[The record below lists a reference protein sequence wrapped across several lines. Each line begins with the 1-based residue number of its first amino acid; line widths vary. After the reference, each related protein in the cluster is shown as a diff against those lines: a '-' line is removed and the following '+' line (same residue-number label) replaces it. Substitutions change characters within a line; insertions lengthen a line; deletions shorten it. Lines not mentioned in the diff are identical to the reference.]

1 MGGCFSS
8 SAKTREAKAAART
21 TTPRYPAGASLPP
34 LPEADVEETVKEVLS
49 ETPRPPRQ
57 TPLPIRADQVA
68 TPKEVEIND
77 EAVPLADHSSNG
89 CDTRCEDASE
99 VCSISAKSETLSGP
113 TTPAEKRRGAATE
126 TGRRAARD
134 DRSPVKYQKK
144 RSVSGEFACRRDRSV
159 AVGCGS
165 GRSSPSPARRRSEH
179 AAIGRTNSAREAS
192 ARVTRDPGERSNRRS
207 VSPAA
212 ERAAELRQRGGQCR
226 ATAAPTARVKGS
238 TKQISEDE
246 GERRFCGQREG
257 TVDGGVVVSE
267 GEQPESLE
275 NPLVSLEC
283 FIFL

>member
-1 MGGCFSS
+1 MGGCFSGS
-8 SAKTREAKAAART
+8 TKTQEAKAAART
-21 TTPRYPAGASLPP
+21 TSRLYPTGMSLPP

-49 ETPRPPRQ
+49 ETPRLPRQ

-68 TPKEVEIND
+68 TPKEVEIDD
-77 EAVPLADHSSNG
+77 EAVPLANHSSNG

-99 VCSISAKSETLSGP
+99 VRSISAKSETLSGP

-134 DRSPVKYQKK
+134 DRSPLKYQKK

-165 GRSSPSPARRRSEH
+165 GRSSPSPAGRRSEH

-192 ARVTRDPGERSNRRS
+192 ARATRDPGERSNRRS

-226 ATAAPTARVKGS
+226 APAAATARVTGS
-238 TKQISEDE
+238 MKQISADE

-257 TVDGGVVVSE
+257 TVDGGLVVSE

>member
-8 SAKTREAKAAART
+8 STKTHEAKVAART
-21 TTPRYPAGASLPP
+21 TTPLYPAGASLPP

-49 ETPRPPRQ
+49 ETPRPPKQ
-57 TPLPIRADQVA
+57 TPLPIRANQVA
-68 TPKEVEIND
+68 TPKEVEVTD
-77 EAVPLADHSSNG
+77 EVVPLADHSSNG
-89 CDTRCEDASE
+89 CDTRCEDVSE

-144 RSVSGEFACRRDRSV
+144 RSVSGEFACRRDGSV

-165 GRSSPSPARRRSEH
+165 GRSSSSPAGRRSEH

-192 ARVTRDPGERSNRRS
+192 ARTTRDPGERSNRRS

-212 ERAAELRQRGGQCR
+212 DRAAELRQRGGQCR
-226 ATAAPTARVKGS
+226 APARVKGS
-238 TKQISEDE
+238 MTQISAAE

-257 TVDGGVVVSE
+257 TVDGGVVVPE